1 MSKKALVKQTINK
14 ALDLFYANDLTL
26 LKRTVCEKAVTHRLA
41 FYLEILIMCDDRWPK
56 PIHIDCEFHRAP
68 QSEPNLKEFKL
79 ADGSDSH
86 SYPDIIIHR
95 RLDNEQNGSQY
106 VMIEAKT
113 FYSKVKD
120 AADRHKLTT
129 FRQKQEYRYE
139 HGVFIMFK
147 EKRNQTQPEFL

>member
-1 MSKKALVKQTINK
+1 MKKSLVQQTINK

-26 LKRTVCEKAVTHRLA
+26 LNRTVCEKAVTHRLA

-68 QSEPNLKEFKL
+68 EAAPKRKEYQR
-79 ADGSDSH
+79 ADGSDTW

-95 RLDNEQNGSQY
+95 RMDNEQNGANY

-113 FYSKVKD
+113 FYSEEDD
-120 AADRHKLTT
+120 AADLHKLKT
-129 FRQKQEYRYE
+129 FRQKPKYEYEY
-139 HGVFIMFK
+139 GVFIDFERTRK
-147 EKRNQTQPEFL
+147 DTKPKYL